1 MNKKTLFYIVIY
13 GFAIY
18 GGFYLYNNTKKA
30 YARVILKNGFASGGE
45 APLLEFDKEYLKAWS
60 KAIKSKLGSFTYNKV
75 NYNTNGGKA
84 IK

>member
-13 GFAIY
+13 GVAIY